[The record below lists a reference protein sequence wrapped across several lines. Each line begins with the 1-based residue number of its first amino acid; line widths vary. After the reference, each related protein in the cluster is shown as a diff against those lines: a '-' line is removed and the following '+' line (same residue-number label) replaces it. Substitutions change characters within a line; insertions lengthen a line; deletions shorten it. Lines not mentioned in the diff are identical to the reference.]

1 MRLLIDTNIFIYMA
15 TDPDRLSHDV
25 RTLLEDYEN
34 RICISVESVRELVVS
49 FNNGGVV
56 SRHWSTSKKMLDD
69 IRDIY
74 FVDVLPLQEPVMKTY
89 ATLRINTA
97 QDHRDPSDHV
107 IISHAL
113 TLGIPL
119 VSSDR
124 KFPFY
129 RAQGLDLIENKK

>member
-1 MRLLIDTNIFIYMA
+1 
-15 TDPDRLSHDV
+15 
-25 RTLLEDYEN
+25 
-34 RICISVESVRELVVS
+34 
-49 FNNGGVV
+49 
-56 SRHWSTSKKMLDD
+56 MLDD
-69 IRDIY
+69 IRNIY

-129 RAQGLDLIENKK
+129 RAQGLDLVENRK

>member
-15 TDPDRLSHDV
+15 TDPDSLSHDV

-49 FNNGGVV
+49 FNNGGAV

-89 ATLRINTA
+89 ATLRINTG

-129 RAQGLDLIENKK
+129 RAQGLDLVENRR